1 MAQQIKLEIIIDG
14 SLNVFPFASL
24 TINQLLGEHHNFELC
39 FSHDLIE
46 GNDEITIV
54 KYQKFLGKM
63 ISFTFGADM
72 YDISKNH
79 KDVVYKGIIT
89 EICMSE
95 NPFDEGNIIIKG
107 NSPTIL
113 LETVENCSAHLN
125 KNLAQ
130 IVQTVSKSIP
140 GNLLTVNANPINKKT
155 IPYLVQYKESTYD
168 FLKRLAADY
177 GEWLIYTGKELF
189 FGKPNNLPEVE
200 LKFPEDVSAINFSVS
215 LAPLTFSQTSYSL
228 KKAKDEF
235 VSKSKSATING
246 LGNFASKA
254 LKTSEETF
262 QIESNAPSFR
272 SLDKDN
278 LEDSIKIKKGN
289 IAATLAVVTA
299 ESDNPGVHV
308 GTIVNI
314 TKNKASLGKFL
325 VIQVMHTTDGNGN
338 YTNSFKGI
346 PADVDYLPAPNFSR
360 PYIESQI
367 GTVIDNKD
375 PDGQGRVK
383 VHLLWYS
390 DNDKSAAPWIQV
402 MTDYAG
408 DAGRGKNRGNHF
420 IPEIGDS
427 VVVSFTEND
436 PSKPF
441 VMGSISVQD
450 KRDTKSNDKNFEKV
464 IATRSGNT
472 IFFRDKEDSKEQ
484 EIRIET
490 DTNNI
495 ISILV
500 KNGKGAIEIKS
511 SEKIEVS
518 SDKSILVKSEDI
530 KVEGKTISINATDS
544 IEMKANKDIS
554 ISATNVKINGK
565 AKVEVASTQVSI
577 KADATA
583 EVKANAQ
590 LTLQASGQ
598 AVLKGA
604 IVMIN

>member
-24 TINQLLGEHHNFELC
+24 TLNQLLGEHHNFELC
-39 FSHDLIE
+39 FSHDLIK
-46 GNDEITIV
+46 GSDEITLE
-54 KYQKFLGKM
+54 KYQTYLGKT

-79 KDVVYKGIIT
+79 TEVVYKGIIT
-89 EICMSE
+89 EICMSD
-95 NPFDEGNIIIKG
+95 NPFDEGNIIVRG

-113 LETVENCSAHLN
+113 LESVENCSAHLE
-125 KNLAQ
+125 KNLSQ
-130 IVQTVSKSIP
+130 IVTAVCNSVP
-140 GNLLTVNANPINKKT
+140 GNLLTTNINPINKKT

-177 GEWLIYTGKELF
+177 GEWLIYNGKELC
-189 FGKPNNLPEVE
+189 FGKPNNMPEVE
-200 LKFPEDVSAINFSVS
+200 LTFPEDVSAINFSVS
-215 LAPLTFSQTSYSL
+215 LAPLSFSQTAYSL
-228 KKAKDEF
+228 TKKDDKF
-235 VSKSKSATING
+235 SSKSSQATING

-254 LKTSEETF
+254 LKSSEDTF
-262 QIESNAPSFR
+262 QIEANAPSFR
-272 SLDKDN
+272 SFDKSNLD
-278 LEDSIKIKKGN
+278 DSIKIKKGN
-289 IAATLAVVTA
+289 IASTLAVLSA

-308 GTIVNI
+308 GTVVSIS
-314 TKNKASLGKFL
+314 KNKASLGKFL

-346 PADVDYLPAPNFSR
+346 PADIDYLPTPKFNR
-360 PYIESQI
+360 PYVEPQI
-367 GTVIDNKD
+367 GVVLDNKD
-375 PDGQGRVK
+375 TDGMGRVK
-383 VHLLWYS
+383 VQLLWNS
-390 DNDKSAAPWIQV
+390 DTDKNAAPWIQV

-420 IPEIGDS
+420 IPEVGDS

-441 VMGSISVQD
+441 VLGSLSVHSV
-450 KRDTKSNDKNFEKV
+450 RDTKSNDKNFEKV

-472 IFFRDKEDSKEQ
+472 IYFRDKEDSNEQ
-484 EIRIET
+484 EVRIET
-490 DTNNI
+490 DTNNYV
-495 ISILV
+495 SILI
-500 KNGKGAIEIKS
+500 KSGKGTIEIMS

-530 KVEGKTISINATDS
+530 KVEGKTISINASDA
-544 IEMKANKDIS
+544 IELKANNDIK
-554 ISATNVKINGK
+554 ISATNIKLNGT
-565 AKVEVASTQVSI
+565 AKVEVAAAQVSI

-583 EVKANAQ
+583 EIKANAQ

>member
-14 SLNVFPFASL
+14 SLNVFPFASFTL
-24 TINQLLGEHHNFELC
+24 NQHLGEHHSFELS
-39 FSHDLIE
+39 FNHDLIS
-46 GNDEITIV
+46 GDDEITIV
-54 KYQKFLGKM
+54 KYQKYLGKT
-63 ISFTFGADM
+63 ISFTFGEDM
-72 YDISKNH
+72 YGISKNH
-79 KDVVYKGIIT
+79 TEVVYKGIIT
-89 EICMSE
+89 KISMSD
-95 NPFDEGNIIIKG
+95 NPFDNGTIIIKG
-107 NSPTIL
+107 QSPTIL
-113 LETVENCSAHLN
+113 LESVENCSSHLE
-125 KNLAQ
+125 KNLEQ
-130 IVQTVSKSIP
+130 IVKAVSKNVP
-140 GNLLTVNANPINKKT
+140 GNLLTINTNPINKKT
-155 IPYLVQYKESTYD
+155 IPYLVQYKESTYE

-177 GEWLIYTGKELF
+177 GEWLMYNGKELC
-189 FGKPNNLPEVE
+189 FGKPNNMPEVE
-200 LKFPEDVSAINFSVS
+200 LTFPEHVSAINFSVS
-215 LAPLTFSQTSYSL
+215 LAPLSFSQTSYSL
-228 KKAKDEF
+228 KKAGDEF
-235 VSKSKSATING
+235 SSKSKSASISG

-262 QIESNAPSFR
+262 QIESNSPSFR
-272 SLDKDN
+272 SLDKAN
-278 LEDSIKIKKGN
+278 LDDAIKIKKGN
-289 IAATLAVVTA
+289 IAATLAVVSA
-299 ESDNPGVHV
+299 NSDNPGVHV

-325 VIQVMHTTDGNGN
+325 VIQVTHTTDGNGN

-346 PADVDYLPAPNFSR
+346 PADVEYLPAPNFSR
-360 PYIESQI
+360 PYIEPQI
-367 GTVIDNKD
+367 GKILDNKD
-375 PDGQGRVK
+375 PDGKGRVK
-383 VHLLWYS
+383 VQLLWFT
-390 DNDKSAAPWIQV
+390 DDDKSAAPWIQV

-408 DAGRGKNRGNHF
+408 DSGRGKNRGNHF

-441 VMGSISVQD
+441 VLGSISVQD

-500 KNGKGAIEIKS
+500 NNGKGTILIKS

-530 KVEGKTISINATDS
+530 KVEGKTISINASDS